1 MTRLRS
7 SSFVRQAP
15 EDRVRAVTEFGF
27 SDRQAAFLVTV
38 MRHAGVCV
46 PRQYARFAGTAYGQ
60 LVNAFFDKLVSDGF
74 AMRCACLHNRAR
86 VYHVHH
92 RPLYRAIGEP
102 DSRLRRPVPAARVM
116 ERLMLLDGVLEGAS
130 QGMTWHVSETEKVAF
145 FAAILPS
152 FLRERLP
159 HGAVGSGALQR
170 VRLFPD
176 ALPIGVEPT
185 GRVVLV
191 YVAIRPISDDFRSF
205 VQRHGE
211 LLRALPEWTLRLLV
225 PRHWPFVGGFYET
238 AFREEFIPLSAGS
251 LAELKWFFEQ
261 RKLGDERARAR
272 SDPRFWEAR
281 YAFGRP
287 RYGVLHRRWRSDGDA
302 VFNIVSATEITDALA
317 RGAGR
322 VESVVLPFS
331 YRHLAPLVDLDRS
344 ASSQVEKGHEA
355 ATRSQPPCVDAIA
368 TAIGS
373 TGYDSHALEPTPF
386 A

>member
-1 MTRLRS
+1 MTL
-7 SSFVRQAP
+7 
-15 EDRVRAVTEFGF
+15 EERVNAVSEFGF
-27 SDRQAAFLVTV
+27 SERQAAFLVTV

-60 LVNAFFDKLVSDGF
+60 LVNAFFNKLVHDGF
-74 AMRCACLHNRAR
+74 AIRCDCVHNRAR

-130 QGMTWHVSETEKVAF
+130 QEVTWHVSEAEKAAF
-145 FAAILPS
+145 FAAVLPS
-152 FLRERLP
+152 FLPERLP
-159 HGAVGSGALQR
+159 HATVGSGASQR

-191 YVAIRPISDDFRSF
+191 YVGIRPVSDDFRGF
-205 VQRHGE
+205 VQRHGD
-211 LLRALPEWTLRLLV
+211 LLRAVPEWTLRLVV
-225 PRHWPFVGGFYET
+225 PRHLPDVEGFYES
-238 AFREEFIPLSAGS
+238 AFREEFVPLSAGS

-261 RKLGDERARAR
+261 RKLGDERTRAR

-281 YAFGRP
+281 HAFGRP
-287 RYGVLHRRWRSDGDA
+287 RYGVLYRRWRSDGDA
-302 VFNIVSATEITDALA
+302 AFNIASATEITDALA
-317 RGAGR
+317 RGTGR

-344 ASSQVEKGHEA
+344 ASSQVEEGHED
-355 ATRSQPPCVDAIA
+355 ATRSQPPGGGAIA
-368 TAIGS
+368 SATGS
-373 TGYDSHALEPTPF
+373 TGHASHALEPTPF
-386 A
+386 ALASAT